1 MAAAG
6 YWVFSEAVAGGA
18 YVPVPNVVGKELS
31 AAKYDIELSQLDV
44 GHERFVPND
53 EWPEYTIIGQRPQPG
68 NMVREGRPVNLT
80 ISKSEEFTAIENY
93 VGQLMNSVSPK
104 IKASDFEIADIVRI
118 PHPTEAL
125 DVVLGQDP
133 AYTGEPSTSDKV
145 YLLVSDGMGS
155 GELIMPDVMNQKI
168 AQAVSSLNSRKIS
181 ASPVVSND
189 LEGPE
194 GIVLAQIPEAG
205 TLLSENA
212 KVELH
217 YRRLEGLTRPVPTP
231 ESDLIEVTVKYQLP
245 HAWYDREV
253 RIDVTGSDNIR
264 KTVYPQEQ
272 HYVNGVAP
280 RHETGVSII
289 QPIFYK
295 DSMVVE
301 VFLDG
306 RLARTY
312 RYGSTGEPTIQDSGV

>member
-44 GHERFVPND
+44 GQERFVPND

-93 VGQLMNSVSPK
+93 VGQSLTAVQPK
-104 IKASDFEIADIVRI
+104 IEASDFEIAGIVRI
-118 PHPTEAL
+118 PFPSEQQN
-125 DVVLGQDP
+125 VVLGQDP
-133 AYTGEPSTSDKV
+133 PHTGEAATSDKV
-145 YLLVSDGMGS
+145 FLLVSDGMGR
-155 GELIMPDVMNQKI
+155 GELIMPDVMNQSITEAISTLNASKI
-168 AQAVSSLNSRKIS
+168 TVSPIVKNEL
-181 ASPVVSND
+181 D
-189 LEGPE
+189 GPE
-194 GIVLAQIPEAG
+194 GIVLAQVPPAG
-205 TLLSENA
+205 MPLADNSVAEI
-212 KVELH
+212 H
-217 YRRLEGLTRPVPTP
+217 YRREEGSSIPAPAP

-253 RIDVTGSDNIR
+253 RIDVTGSDNLR

-272 HYVNGVAP
+272 HYVNGAPP
-280 RHETGVSII
+280 RHETGTII
-289 QPIFYK
+289 NQPIFYK
-295 DSMVVE
+295 DNMVVE

-312 RYGSTGEPTIQDSGV
+312 RYGPTGEATIEDTGI